1 MGALAHQPR
10 HRPLPLVVDYDAT
23 NVTKMSNDEKRI
35 ARGRFAGKKIT
46 FASTERIEEFR
57 QLASDFM
64 GQVFDFL
71 PGEYLISDESDL
83 LDFTEMGSSDTS
95 EIWIRITEV
104 YGVLLADVESERL
117 VNIFTEITRR
127 RNVQ

>member
-1 MGALAHQPR
+1 
-10 HRPLPLVVDYDAT
+10 
-23 NVTKMSNDEKRI
+23 MSKDDKRI
-35 ARGRFAGKKIT
+35 TRGRSARKKIT
-46 FASTERIEEFR
+46 VASTERIEEFG

-95 EIWIRITEV
+95 GIWIRITEV
-104 YGVLLADVESERL
+104 YGVSLANVESERL